1 VIESG
6 GLRLRRATRDD
17 VPFLLEVLTNED
29 VQPFLGRGGAFDEDG
44 LVAELDRQEREPDAF
59 GRFVI
64 EVREDAEWRKAGT
77 LGFERVNR
85 RSRIAQL
92 ERLAVHPAFR
102 GRRLAD
108 RAARLFQRH
117 LIFDLDFHRV
127 QLEIYGFN
135 ERAQRHAERAGFV
148 REGVKRKAYRS
159 DDGWVD
165 GVLFGLV
172 REDLEQEP
180 PLS

>member
-1 VIESG
+1 VIDG
-6 GLRLRRATRDD
+6 DGVRLRRATRDD
-17 VPFLLEVLTNED
+17 VPFLLEVLTDDD

-44 LVAELDRQEREPDAF
+44 VLAELDQQEREPDAF

-64 EVREDAEWRKAGT
+64 EVLEDGDWRKAGT

-108 RAARLFQRH
+108 DAARLFQRH

-127 QLEIYGFN
+127 QMEIYGFN

-148 REGVKRKAYRS
+148 REGVKRKAYRR
-159 DDGWVD
+159 DEGWVD
-165 GVLFGLV
+165 GVLYGLV
-172 REDLEQEP
+172 REDLKPEV
-180 PLS
+180 S